1 MTPMQEQYNRI
12 KSKYSDAVVLFRLG
26 DFYET
31 FDQDA
36 ELVSKVLG
44 ITLTGR
50 GKDENRRP
58 MAGIPYH
65 ALQNY
70 LPKLIDAGLKV
81 AIADQM
87 EEPTPGK
94 IVERKVTKVI
104 TPGTVYDENTLDSS
118 KNNLIAVAY
127 SEEKAKDNYGLV
139 FADLSTGLFIGFSSN
154 QINEITNE
162 IKKYSP
168 SEIIASD
175 NLKDK
180 LGDLNKSIQFFDTSL
195 FKEDSLKDHFKVKS
209 LKGFGI
215 DEDNQL
221 KKTLTKAG
229 GGLINYLRKCEIEN
243 LGHINKIKLY
253 SYSKVMQLDFETI
266 RNLELIFPMNN
277 DRKSPTLYSILNKCK
292 TTMGQRKLRNW
303 ILAPLLDQNALE
315 ERLNIVDEFF
325 NDPFLSSGAIE
336 IIKGIYDL
344 ERISGR
350 ISLGSANPRDILAL
364 KYSLES
370 VQNLKKH
377 LSQNNTKPIQES
389 LNKISFEKDDDFISK
404 IIAHIE
410 NSIDDNAPVSINQG
424 GVIREGY
431 SEKIDELRY
440 LRSNSKE
447 MLAQIQKRE
456 VERTGIS
463 SLKVSFNNVFGYYIE
478 ITRANIS
485 KVPEDYIR
493 KQTLANAERYITE
506 ELKSLE
512 AKILSAESELLQ
524 IENRLFN
531 EIRSE
536 LSKFSPRVIEL
547 GDLVAEIDILINFS
561 EIARE
566 NRYVRPKIITRNEIR
581 IVNGRH
587 PVVEKLVPEFTNN
600 SSELGEK
607 KNINIITGPNMS
619 GKSTYIR
626 QVALLSLMAQIGSYV
641 PADEMEFSI
650 LDRIFTRVGAGDN
663 LSKGESTFMVEMHE
677 TANILNNAT
686 NRSLVILDEVGRGTS
701 TYDGV
706 AIAWSIVEYIANKI
720 KAKTLFAT
728 HYFELTALEDKLES
742 VENYCV
748 KVIEDN
754 DSEILFT
761 HKIER
766 GTANRSYGVY
776 VAKIAG
782 VPSDVVE
789 RADQILS
796 EFERSNGASNSSKKD
811 NSKKSSS
818 GPVTAKKIHP
828 EQLGLM

>member
-50 GKDENRRP
+50 GKDQNRRP
-58 MAGIPYH
+58 MAGIPHH
-65 ALQNY
+65 ALHNY

-127 SEEKAKDNYGLV
+127 SEEKLRDAYGVV
-139 FADLSTGLFIGFSSN
+139 FADLSTGLFIGFASK

-162 IKKYSP
+162 MKKYSP

-180 LGDLNKSIQFFDTSL
+180 LGDLNNSIQFFDSSL
-195 FKEDSLKDHFKVKS
+195 FKEETLKDHFKVKS

-215 DEDNQL
+215 EEDNQL
-221 KKTLTKAG
+221 HKTIIRAG
-229 GGLINYLRKCEIEN
+229 GGLINYLKKCEIEN
-243 LGHINKIKLY
+243 LDHINKIKLY

-277 DRKSPTLYSILNKCK
+277 DRKSPTLYSVLNKCK

-303 ILAPLLDQNALE
+303 ILAPLLDGNKLE
-315 ERLNIVDEFF
+315 ERFNLVDEFF

-370 VQNLKKH
+370 VQNLRKH
-377 LSQNNTKPIQES
+377 LSQNTSSPIQEY
-389 LNKISFEKDDDFISK
+389 LGKITFAQEEDFIVK
-404 IIAHIE
+404 VIALIE
-410 NSIDDNAPVSINQG
+410 NSISDSAPVSLNQG
-424 GVIREGY
+424 GVIKQGY
-431 SEKIDELRY
+431 SEKIDELRF
-440 LRSNSKE
+440 LRSNSKD

-456 VERTGIS
+456 IERTGIN
-463 SLKVSFNNVFGYYIE
+463 SLKISFNNVFGYYIE

-485 KVPEDYIR
+485 KVPQDYIR

-524 IENRLFN
+524 IENKLFN
-531 EIRSE
+531 EISSE
-536 LSKFSPRVIEL
+536 LSKFSPRVI
-547 GDLVAEIDILINFS
+547 DLADLIAEIDILINFS
-561 EIARE
+561 EVARE
-566 NRYVRPKIITRNEIR
+566 NRYVRPRIINSSELKIID
-581 IVNGRH
+581 GRH
-587 PVVEKLVPEFTNN
+587 PVVEKLVSDFTNN
-600 SSELGEK
+600 SSTLSEEK
-607 KNINIITGPNMS
+607 RINIITGPNMS

-626 QVALLSLMAQIGSYV
+626 QVALLSLMAQIGSFV
-641 PADEMEFSI
+641 PAESMEFSI

-686 NRSLVILDEVGRGTS
+686 NKSLVILDEVGRGTS

-728 HYFELTALEDKLES
+728 HYFELTALEQKLDS
-742 VENYCV
+742 VENFCV
-748 KVIEDN
+748 KVIEDK

-782 VPSDVVE
+782 VPLEVVD
-789 RADQILS
+789 RSGQILS
-796 EFERSNGASNSSKKD
+796 EFERSSGISSSSKKT
-811 NSKKSSS
+811 NPKASSS